1 MLQNVRN
8 RLPALLVYG
17 LAAQSTGGG
26 SEPLVRS
33 SESSV
38 GRETQ
43 RKDERTEGCG
53 GQSEQCKNGDLC
65 QHTD

>member
-43 RKDERTEGCG
+43 R
-53 GQSEQCKNGDLC
+53 
-65 QHTD
+65 